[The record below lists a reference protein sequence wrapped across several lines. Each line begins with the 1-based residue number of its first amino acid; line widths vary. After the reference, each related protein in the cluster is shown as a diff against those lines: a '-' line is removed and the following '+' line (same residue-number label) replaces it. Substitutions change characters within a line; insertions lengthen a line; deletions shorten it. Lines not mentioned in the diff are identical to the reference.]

1 MITGQLTTFET
12 RDTGWDN
19 YSQELLCYFS
29 CEHPPIPSEFRVE
42 FPGNLQIPAA
52 EALKQVVRASYISF
66 SSSTHHS
73 PQPHQK
79 PEYTGI
85 IREEGGNTH
94 HSVPSALF
102 TRSKQGY
109 GQLPTQEAAWL
120 PFLTIQFWESW
131 GVSNHSTRLAQ
142 NARGRHGVRT
152 DTSHWRDRQLGL
164 HLSGNSERWMLP
176 LWKFTRM

>member
-109 GQLPTQEAAWL
+109 GQLPTQEAA
-120 PFLTIQFWESW
+120 
-131 GVSNHSTRLAQ
+131 
-142 NARGRHGVRT
+142 
-152 DTSHWRDRQLGL
+152 
-164 HLSGNSERWMLP
+164 
-176 LWKFTRM
+176 